1 MSVSMRGVRHSLLL
15 AAGTIIA
22 TGANAQPT
30 RPAGF
35 SAGAVVQSIVP
46 DGGAELRRHLTT
58 LADDPRN
65 LEALIGAGRAALR
78 GGDTQAALSFFSRAG
93 EVSYRDSRV
102 KAGMASVLVRMER
115 GQPALVLFAEALA
128 LGAPVWEIA
137 GDRGLAHDM
146 VGDPRRAQQDYALV
160 LQRRED
166 AEVRR
171 RLALSLAIS
180 GEKDAALRVID
191 GQLRRNERA
200 AWRAQAFILALTG
213 DWAGANRTAHGMMTA
228 AAAEAI
234 TPFLARLP
242 NLTAAQKAMAVHFGR
257 FPANGGTAAAGTR
270 DIRADPGALALATG
284 VPAPRQRSQVTD
296 AADGATR
303 RRPGTS
309 QAAAPN
315 TQTPARSSRTTRT
328 RRSQAVQDAGLS
340 PVQSARLGASS
351 AGGPA
356 PSVQSRRAEPAPS
369 RTATNPPPTGVRFA
383 PAISQPQTATPSTTI
398 QASNE
403 RLSSTASTGVP
414 AQGRNSL
421 PAAVTVSAAADIMT
435 PNEQQILSAQALPAA
450 SLRLPASR
458 PPGQPSAGLSDIS
471 AVVAD
476 LSDDE
481 AGRDRATSSSAATV
495 TTAPPQSAGRTPVP
509 STRPASS
516 PTGPSHPSR
525 HWVQIAGGANA
536 AALPRELARLR
547 SQAPELTEQSAWV
560 APANATHRLLVGP
573 FASASEARAFVNI
586 LARREVTSF
595 AWTSTAG
602 QEIARLQPGR

>member
-1 MSVSMRGVRHSLLL
+1 MRGVRHSLLL

-46 DGGAELRRHLTT
+46 DGGADLRRHLTT

-65 LEALIGAGRAALR
+65 LEALIGAGRVALR

-166 AEVRR
+166 PEVRR

-242 NLTAAQKAMAVHFGR
+242 NLTPAQKAMAVHFGR
-257 FPANGGTAAAGTR
+257 FPANGGSAAAGTR

-284 VPAPRQRSQVTD
+284 APAPRQRAR
-296 AADGATR
+296 AADPAEGATR

-309 QAAAPN
+309 QEAAPRI
-315 TQTPARSSRTTRT
+315 QTPARSSRTTRT

-340 PVQSARLGASS
+340 PVQSARLGSSS
-351 AGGPA
+351 AGGAA
-356 PSVQSRRAEPAPS
+356 PPVQSRRAEPAPS
-369 RTATNPPPTGVRFA
+369 QTAINPPSSGVRFA
-383 PAISQPQTATPSTTI
+383 PAVSQSQVAAPSSTI
-398 QASNE
+398 Q
-403 RLSSTASTGVP
+403 SS
-414 AQGRNSL
+414 
-421 PAAVTVSAAADIMT
+421 AAVTVPAGADT
-435 PNEQQILSAQALPAA
+435 TTRNEQQILTAQVPPSA

-458 PPGQPSAGLSDIS
+458 PSGQPIAGLSDIS

-481 AGRDRATSSSAATV
+481 TGRDRATSSDGATV
-495 TTAPPQSAGRTPVP
+495 TTAAAGRTPAP
-509 STRPASS
+509 STRAVSAPA
-516 PTGPSHPSR
+516 GPAHPSR

-573 FASASEARAFVNI
+573 FANASEARAFVNI